1 MKKIR
6 NKITNKVAIVLSLA
20 ILIIPTVVI
29 AQTINSGNYQIEDST
44 FDSGGES
51 SNSANYSSRDSID
64 GIETGDS
71 NSANYKNPSGFQPG
85 AYPGIPATPTF
96 TNTGGTLYNSLDFI
110 VATGNGQQSDTTYA
124 IAISS
129 DNFVTTNF
137 IQTDDTVGSAE
148 AWQTYSGWNS
158 GTGERVTG
166 LSPSTTYKIKV
177 KASYGTGSNAADS
190 ESGYSPEASATT
202 SAPSIVVSIAGVSS
216 GVLVGGLTTTDTST
230 STTMGYGTLTI
241 GDGSPN
247 IAAQTVTVTTNATGG
262 YTATIQ
268 QDGDLRTDVGDSIP
282 VVTGTNASPAAFGVL
297 GAGSGKFGYHT
308 TDSSL
313 CTGTT
318 GRFTVDDTY
327 AALTLAPFEIACSTG
342 PVTNEQTSIVYKLV
356 IGSLQEAGN
365 YQNTV
370 TYIATATY

>member
-1 MKKIR
+1 MNLR
-6 NKITNKVAIVLSLA
+6 NKFTILISIA
-20 ILIIPTVVI
+20 ILTVPTVVI
-29 AQTINSGNYQIEDST
+29 AQTLNSTNYQVEDST
-44 FDSGGES
+44 FDGGGES
-51 SNSANYSSRDSID
+51 SSSTNYSSRDSI
-64 GIETGDS
+64 GSEAETGNS
-71 NSANYKNPSGFQPG
+71 NSTNYKNPSGFQPG
-85 AYPGIPATPTF
+85 AYPGIPATPTL
-96 TNTGGTLYNSLDFI
+96 TNTGGTLYNSLDFV

-129 DNFVTTNF
+129 DNFATTQF
-137 IQTDDTVGSAE
+137 IQTDDTVGNNE

-166 LSPSTTYKIKV
+166 LLASTTYKIKV
-177 KASYGTGSNAADS
+177 KASFGTGSNAADS

-230 STTMGYGTLTI
+230 STTMGYGSLTI

-262 YTATIQ
+262 YTATVQ
-268 QDGDLRTDVGDSIP
+268 QDGDLRTNVGDSIP
-282 VVTGTNASPAAFGVL
+282 VVSGTNASPAAFGTGVTT
-297 GAGSGKFGYHT
+297 GRFGYHT
-308 TDSSL
+308 TDSTL

-318 GRFTVDDTY
+318 GRFSSDDTY
-327 AALTLAPFEIACSTG
+327 AALTLAPYEIACSTG
-342 PVTNEQTSIVYKLV
+342 PVTNEATSIVYKLV

-365 YQNTV
+365 YQNIL